1 MTVKYLDP
9 YKDDPYGK
17 LRGDKAEAY
26 VKITFDE
33 AKVYSEDNAYWIA
46 AYVTSYTGVVRNYKP
61 NEMLMPGLCAIPVYG
76 AEYEIRQKDVNGQWE
91 GVKHQPSI
99 YEKALYDYISQNEA
113 LFVTEGKVISGE
125 LSFMPNGMVASID
138 ATALFGMV
146 RSNSQI
152 TVTEPTGK
160 LPPYTPPSAGNYKK
174 SSGYSRGVS
183 SEDKIAFLKK
193 QMVADVRDTALK
205 EEHTFISIVKQIIDE
220 NPTDERFLD
229 TYFELLMAT
238 IR

>member
-26 VKITFDE
+26 VKVTFDE
-33 AKVYSEDNAYWIA
+33 AKIYSTDNTYWLA
-46 AYVTSYTGVVRNYKP
+46 AYVTSYQGVIRNYKP
-61 NEMLMPGLCAIPVYG
+61 NETLMPGLCAIPIYD
-76 AEYEIRQKDVNGQWE
+76 AEYEIRQKDANGQWE
-91 GVKHQPSI
+91 GVKYQPSI

-113 LFVTEGKVISGE
+113 LFVPKGKVISGE

-138 ATALFGMV
+138 ATALNGMV
-146 RSNSQI
+146 RSNSQ
-152 TVTEPTGK
+152 VAVVEPTGK
-160 LPPYTPPSAGNYKK
+160 LPPYTPPSASNFKK
-174 SSGYSRGVS
+174 GSSFSRGAS

-205 EEHTFISIVKQIIDE
+205 EEHTFISIVKQVIDE
-220 NPTDERFLD
+220 NSTDERFLD
-229 TYFELLMAT
+229 TYFDLLMAT